1 MATTSNT
8 PTESEQTTGNQRQE
22 TEAPDPPDKPGRHA
36 DMFKEEFVDKWFP
49 NLLSETYFIPP
60 IDLTPQMHVQQKFA
74 GQTILIPL
82 DPKKHRDYR
91 RAIEDELVQRRV
103 LKTIRALANK
113 KEDRTRHAANVRD
126 ASGREGD
133 ATLSDIFSATMTPA
147 AENPA
152 ATNGAATSSA
162 TTDSAATVQASTSKA
177 ASISEAPNSSGTNGA
192 SAIPAATN
200 TAATVPIPA
209 TTTPAPTNLASS
221 RSAASHGPAANRAAA
236 RVHVEEAITYLDVTE
251 RDVGQLVEKVLVEQI
266 LAKLP
271 KQEREKRAGNIVK
284 KLWDKKAVELRQ
296 TTQKAENLLS
306 ELFREQEMELVLE
319 EITKAVVDQ
328 HVQDWVK
335 LLVKESSTQQA
346 GRITASGRDRA
357 EPGQNDASVLMKEVS
372 QDKGK
377 REQAKSPVDATSSNE
392 TEITTDGNLSPKER
406 TEKTEK
412 GREPQEDISHKSEKA
427 RALQDS
433 ASSEPQKTVAY
444 PLHEKLEAFAKA
456 LASQWSEK
464 LLGEAKEKANA
475 KKYQNTQGPAA
486 SPLTQAADKQI
497 RENVKKSVQTFVEQ
511 LAKEMTMQLYRG
523 LLQDLVKTLEDE
535 VMHVFLQK
543 IATQMSDKLTTKL
556 SGKDDKVSEIILKQ
570 LAERLFQQKS
580 DRKTEVLNSLSNEV
594 SSKLPSLKGSLSRE
608 AVTSLM
614 EDIVREYVTQL
625 PKKTDVGT
633 HPSEKTAIHPL
644 TDVGRQLTERVVQ
657 ELSKTV
663 ARQLA
668 EEVVRHVAV
677 SVLREASENA
687 VRPLL
692 STIEREQQKTVDDVI
707 NQVTGTVISHV
718 VGIMAEHV
726 VMIAKM
732 ENASLREKT
741 KHTHLTEENIRRVLK
756 TVTKT
761 LKGETR
767 ELSTDETEQVILE
780 LLKWLSQEELEKYDL
795 LCAER
800 IQAEMQRGTQT
811 KKVEDEMSIQL
822 MTQIRERISSTCIRQ
837 LSAEDIGN
845 YTQKIVEELSAEQNP
860 LIPDLS
866 RRMIAHLSTHVTD
879 VLIGNGGLKLE
890 SVAALSDALFSYLPT
905 VSGDVAKQVVELL
918 SQYGDLDQMRKP
930 RIRKTVILP
939 HELARCLGLKLE
951 DFGNM
956 KEVSSLCL
964 CQDTMTEPEYMR
976 LHRDQNNDP
985 AESLSGDRLKKAT
998 DWWYCRLKR
1007 GGEDPNMTDDLY
1019 RGLVKRFCT
1028 PATSVQYYC
1037 STEPRVKLWDTAVEH
1052 RQQGAGWLKRDGE
1065 HVYVTCVKWDAVA
1078 ATHLI
1083 VSQLRHMV
1091 PEAAER
1097 VHLLD
1102 LRREMRSKAALEET
1116 LYKVAVQAGGKL
1128 NIIADEAGHSGS
1140 LKSLCQ
1146 VVFLDDNKV
1155 KRITT
1160 RVRLWAAGV
1169 WTEHIPEC
1177 LHRVNLTDPL
1187 RSPLTVVK
1195 EVIKAQDIQEGTVPM
1210 YTRPACPPPADGMP
1224 VDVREHFVALDREKN
1239 KWLGTEGHSG
1249 EFPDYC
1255 QMCGMQLGHRL
1266 RQIIGVNDNAVK
1278 ASGVSYKDMLVLTV
1292 GDPYHE
1298 KTDVT
1303 GTVTKPAM
1311 GLVTGLRR
1319 MGVPLRVVVEGDEK
1333 GVKEVAEMSGDD
1345 VVTVAWATTV
1355 WGLERNVVAVLGMG
1369 EEWKD
1374 AMNTRL
1380 VAMSRAV
1387 SQLIYV
1393 KTVKREG

>member
-1 MATTSNT
+1 MSISVRVTAGWTNFAL
-8 PTESEQTTGNQRQE
+8 Q
-22 TEAPDPPDKPGRHA
+22 A

-91 RAIEDELVQRRV
+91 RAIEDELVKCSDYNEQSV
-103 LKTIRALANK
+103 LSAPDFKN
-113 KEDRTRHAANVRD
+113 
-126 ASGREGD
+126 SGEPAEGD
-133 ATLSDIFSATMTPA
+133 FDVLIIHRKYGILIGSIKT
-147 AENPA
+147 
-152 ATNGAATSSA
+152 
-162 TTDSAATVQASTSKA
+162 AS
-177 ASISEAPNSSGTNGA
+177 
-192 SAIPAATN
+192 
-200 TAATVPIPA
+200 
-209 TTTPAPTNLASS
+209 
-221 RSAASHGPAANRAAA
+221 NRAVDVQ

-328 HVQDWVK
+328 HVQDW
-335 LLVKESSTQQA
+335 
-346 GRITASGRDRA
+346 
-357 EPGQNDASVLMKEVS
+357 
-372 QDKGK
+372 
-377 REQAKSPVDATSSNE
+377 
-392 TEITTDGNLSPKER
+392 
-406 TEKTEK
+406 
-412 GREPQEDISHKSEKA
+412 
-427 RALQDS
+427 
-433 ASSEPQKTVAY
+433 
-444 PLHEKLEAFAKA
+444 
-456 LASQWSEK
+456 
-464 LLGEAKEKANA
+464 
-475 KKYQNTQGPAA
+475 
-486 SPLTQAADKQI
+486 
-497 RENVKKSVQTFVEQ
+497 
-511 LAKEMTMQLYRG
+511 
-523 LLQDLVKTLEDE
+523 
-535 VMHVFLQK
+535 
-543 IATQMSDKLTTKL
+543 
-556 SGKDDKVSEIILKQ
+556 
-570 LAERLFQQKS
+570 
-580 DRKTEVLNSLSNEV
+580 
-594 SSKLPSLKGSLSRE
+594 
-608 AVTSLM
+608 
-614 EDIVREYVTQL
+614 L

-939 HELARCLGLKLE
+939 HVWDELLTVQLETYPQLGQELARCLGLKLE

-1052 RQQGAGWLKRDGE
+1052 RQQVWNESQAIRVIGGLFTRLALYPSQVEVLLYGDDMLFLTGPPGTGKTVMLVLKGAGWLKRDGE